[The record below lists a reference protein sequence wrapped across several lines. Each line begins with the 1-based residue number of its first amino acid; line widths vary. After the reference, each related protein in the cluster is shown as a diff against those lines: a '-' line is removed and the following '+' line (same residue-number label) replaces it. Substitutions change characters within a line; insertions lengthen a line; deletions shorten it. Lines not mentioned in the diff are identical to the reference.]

1 MNVFSLWIVTG
12 NDELGTRW
20 RNTLRRQ
27 GWPAE
32 VLSTFEDLKNRAA
45 SRDSGLAIVDKR
57 CFSCRTGN
65 SATGELAKFHD
76 TCPRISVVVFSN
88 PGNVIDR
95 EIAACLEAGADDF
108 ILDSID
114 ERVFIA
120 KLKAHIRRL
129 LPSLASMLNVL
140 ETSGRMFR
148 ADKAKRIVWVKNS
161 HGSYVEVN
169 GLTPK
174 EFQLMCLFIEHD
186 GSAIERRYIMEHIW
200 KDRAADVNMETV
212 DKHVESIRKKLGSR
226 GKKIRTVYG
235 MGYKLER

>member
-1 MNVFSLWIVTG
+1 MNVFCIWIVTG
-12 NDELGTRW
+12 SDELGTRW
-20 RNTLRRQ
+20 RNALHGQ

-32 VLSTFEDLKNRAA
+32 RLHTFEDLKGRTTHLNP
-45 SRDSGLAIVDKR
+45 GLAIVDKR

-65 SATGELAKFHD
+65 SAAGELAKFHD

-88 PGNVIDR
+88 PGNVTNK
-95 EIAACLEAGADDF
+95 EIAAYLEAGADDF

-114 ERVFIA
+114 ERVFVA
-120 KLKAHIRRL
+120 KLKSHLRRL

-140 ETSGRMFR
+140 ETSGRTFR
-148 ADKAKRIVWVKNS
+148 ADRAKRIVWVKNS

-186 GSAIERRYIMEHIW
+186 GSAIERSYIMEHVW
-200 KDRAADVNMETV
+200 KDRAADVNMEAV
-212 DKHVESIRKKLGSR
+212 DKHVESIRKKLGSHGR
-226 GKKIRTVYG
+226 KIRTVYG
-235 MGYKLER
+235 MGYKLEK

>member
-1 MNVFSLWIVTG
+1 MNVFCIWIITG
-12 NDELGTRW
+12 NDELGAHW
-20 RNTLRRQ
+20 RNAIRGQ

-32 VLSTFEDLKNRAA
+32 VLSAFEDLK
-45 SRDSGLAIVDKR
+45 SRVTHQDSGLAIVDER

-65 SATGELAKFHD
+65 ASAGELAKFHD
-76 TCPRISVVVFSN
+76 ACPRISLVVFSS
-88 PGNVIDR
+88 PENVTNK
-95 EIAACLEAGADDF
+95 EIAAYLEAGADDF

-120 KLKAHIRRL
+120 KLKSHVRRL

-140 ETSGRMFR
+140 ETSGRTFR
-148 ADKAKRIVWVKNS
+148 ADRAKRLVWVKNS

-212 DKHVESIRKKLGSR
+212 DKHVESIRKKLGSHGR
-226 GKKIRTVYG
+226 KIRTVYG
-235 MGYKLER
+235 MGYKLEK